1 MDEAIKQAVRVR
13 AEQNAVDWINRGGR
27 PQLPE
32 DEARAERTTIRW
44 KPGELDEVKRYA
56 ADMPLGE
63 TIRRLVMDAIRA
75 EAK

>member
-1 MDEAIKQAVRVR
+1 MDEAIEKAIRKR
-13 AEQNAVDWINRGGR
+13 AKKNIVEWFNRGGR

-32 DEARAERTTIRW
+32 GEARAERTTIRW

-56 ADMPLGE
+56 ADAPLGE

>member
-1 MDEAIKQAVRVR
+1 MDEAIKQAVRER

-32 DEARAERTTIRW
+32 GEARAERTTIRW

-56 ADMPLGE
+56 ADAPLGE